1 VTAPVRAPGR
11 PRSEEADRAILD
23 AAIEVFAEAGLD
35 GVTVEG
41 VAARAGVGKAT
52 IYRRYPSKVDLVIA
66 AASSLCE
73 AESPNPDT
81 GSVAGDLRV
90 IARNLVRLLTKTAA
104 GRAMP
109 QLVADAALNDE
120 LGDAHRDFVAR
131 RRARTAQ
138 AVTRGIE
145 RGELR
150 SDTDV
155 ELLVDLIGGPIFY
168 RHLVSGGRL
177 DASWADRLVDTALAP
192 WRS

>member
-1 VTAPVRAPGR
+1 MTAPVRAPGR

-35 GVTVEG
+35 GVTIEG

-66 AASSLCE
+66 AATALCE
-73 AESPNPDT
+73 AESPNPDS
-81 GSVAGDLRV
+81 GSVEGDLRV
-90 IARNLVRLLTKTAA
+90 IARNLVRLLTKTSA

-120 LGDAHRDFVAR
+120 LRDAHRSFVAR
-131 RRARTAQ
+131 RRGRTAQ

-177 DASWADRLVDTALAP
+177 DNSWADRLVDAALAP
-192 WRS
+192 WWS